1 MISKQ
6 MMLIF
11 KLNGFQKSYLEELIA
26 ILLLVDKEINQWEL
40 LELW

>member
-1 MISKQ
+1 
-6 MMLIF
+6 MMSIF

>member
-1 MISKQ
+1 

-11 KLNGFQKSYLEELIA
+11 KLKGFQKSYLEELIT
-26 ILLLVDKEINQWEL
+26 ILLLVDKKINQWEL

>member
-1 MISKQ
+1 

-11 KLNGFQKSYLEELIA
+11 KLKGFQKSYLGELIA
-26 ILLLVDKEINQWEL
+26 ILLLVDKKINQWEL